1 MQKLSQCIKKCIKK
15 DKNNYIPV
23 SILSN
28 ISKLY
33 EMWMY
38 QQINEY
44 FESLLSKIQCG
55 FRQGLSPQH
64 YLLIMVEKM
73 KKNRDNKGVFDA
85 VLTDLFKAFGCIPHG
100 LLIAKLN
107 AFGFDKKSLS
117 FISTYFY
124 QRK

>member
-1 MQKLSQCIKKCIKK
+1 
-15 DKNNYIPV
+15 
-23 SILSN
+23 
-28 ISKLY
+28 
-33 EMWMY
+33 MY

-55 FRQGLSPQH
+55 FRQGFSSQH

-85 VLTDLFKAFGCIPHG
+85 VLTDLFKAFGCIRHG

>member
-1 MQKLSQCIKKCIKK
+1 
-15 DKNNYIPV
+15 
-23 SILSN
+23 
-28 ISKLY
+28 
-33 EMWMY
+33 
-38 QQINEY
+38 
-44 FESLLSKIQCG
+44 
-55 FRQGLSPQH
+55 
-64 YLLIMVEKM
+64 M

-124 QRK
+124 KRK